1 MINTG
6 LTVRRLITTGYHYS
20 KLPVY
25 KSTKHGTIALF
36 IPGHDPPI
44 DLTVFSD
51 VAVNPGPEPAISQA
65 NSNNSTLAIKIS
77 TSDLHTSNQVQST
90 PLQYS
95 RDQLKCLRHVH
106 NSVIDTDLYHNL
118 KAIGLFR
125 YRGRRAGKCVKDCSS
140 VDERSI
146 PVKPPTRPENQS
158 LPKVT
163 ANLHNVIN
171 IPSFLIC
178 NARSLAPKVDELEC
192 VALQNHVDI
201 IGVTETWLSDE
212 ISESAVAMGDYM
224 LFRKD
229 RLSRGGGVAAYVN
242 SKIPCKRLTEFENS
256 DPSIESLWLQ
266 LRPRRLPRKVSVIL
280 LAVIY
285 HPPQSTVAD
294 NEKLVIHIQRNVDSY
309 LRGHPDSLVCV
320 LGDFNP
326 NSTNISPITI
336 KRMCGLIQTVKVFTR
351 DSGILDWCLTNSPKL
366 MSAPKQLP
374 KIGSSDHYCVLIEP
388 CLPKDHIKVPR
399 PTTFIRDSRD
409 SCIREFGRW
418 MTSFSWHDLYQLDS
432 CKDKFEYFHHTLSG
446 AVDRFLPTKVS
457 CIHASDKPW
466 MNSKIKSWIAKRQK
480 CLARYGKDSSLFKL
494 WRNRVQQSIKS
505 SKKSFYSSKVKSLKN
520 SNISKW
526 WKAIK
531 SLSGSSLTEGQWYNQ
546 LIDGTS
552 IVSLQ
557 SLCDKINDFFV
568 GLTADFVPLTHTD
581 VTNIIVY
588 DQQIP
593 EDLLVSTNEAYKA
606 LSSIKTKKAP
616 GPDGIPNTV
625 LKLFAYELAPVVA
638 NMYNSSLREGFIP
651 PLLKS
656 AAVCPL
662 PKQRPPS
669 SIENDIRPISLTCQ
683 IAKVFE
689 GFTLSRILPSILD
702 KLDNNQ
708 FAVQGKSTDQALVY
722 LLHLALEAL
731 DRGNC
736 SIRLFFADFRKGFD
750 LIDHV
755 ILLDKLTKYNCHNCL
770 VRWIA
775 AFLQGRTQFVRLASV
790 CSSSQALNGGIPQGT
805 KLGPIL
811 FAVMVNDLISTWR
824 PRAKFVDDLT
834 ALEIIPRNSPSIM
847 QFIVDDVQSFSSDNN
862 MKLNPLK
869 CKEMFIDFLH
879 YNSCELQPIV
889 TNGTFIERVKSFKL
903 LGVFISDDLTWAAHC
918 DFVIKKANRR
928 LYALRQLKKAGVPAS
943 DIITIYCTLIRSVI
957 EYASVVFASLPSY
970 LSNSLESIQ
979 KRALSIIFPGSS
991 YSESL
996 DKSGLP
1002 TLVDRRVLICRK
1014 FVSSIPSGNPI
1025 HPLIHKRVVPSS
1037 SSLSLRS
1044 GQTHRPMLV
1053 KTERFK
1059 NFVTVKFQDSRLS

>member
-192 VALQNHVDI
+192 VALQNHVD
-201 IGVTETWLSDE
+201 
-212 ISESAVAMGDYM
+212 M
-224 LFRKD
+224 
-229 RLSRGGGVAAYVN
+229 
-242 SKIPCKRLTEFENS
+242 
-256 DPSIESLWLQ
+256 
-266 LRPRRLPRKVSVIL
+266 
-280 LAVIY
+280 
-285 HPPQSTVAD
+285 
-294 NEKLVIHIQRNVDSY
+294 
-309 LRGHPDSLVCV
+309 
-320 LGDFNP
+320 
-326 NSTNISPITI
+326 
-336 KRMCGLIQTVKVFTR
+336 
-351 DSGILDWCLTNSPKL
+351 
-366 MSAPKQLP
+366 
-374 KIGSSDHYCVLIEP
+374 
-388 CLPKDHIKVPR
+388 
-399 PTTFIRDSRD
+399 
-409 SCIREFGRW
+409 
-418 MTSFSWHDLYQLDS
+418 SFSWHDLYQLDS